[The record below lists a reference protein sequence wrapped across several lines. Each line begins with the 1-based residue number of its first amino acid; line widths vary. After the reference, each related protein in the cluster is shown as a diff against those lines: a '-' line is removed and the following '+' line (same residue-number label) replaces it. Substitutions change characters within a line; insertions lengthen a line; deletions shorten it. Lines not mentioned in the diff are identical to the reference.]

1 LAVAVASA
9 LAHFSTALRTASAI
23 VMTDEEKT
31 DWGKVARKAWN
42 APSWKEAAKEYH
54 PKVTNGGAKP
64 EALPPPSIEELEATA
79 GDLIDCPDI
88 LARFGT
94 EVESAGLV
102 GETNNAKIL
111 YLTLTSRLF
120 ERPVSIAIKGVSSGG
135 KSVTVERVL
144 EFFPPAAYS
153 VRTGLSEKALIYS
166 DEDFRHRTLVIYEAA
181 GMNSDMLSYLIR
193 TLLSEGRLVYELVEK
208 TKAGIRPRKIEKEGP
223 TGLITTT
230 TASKLHPENE
240 TRLLSLGVIDTR
252 MQTEAVMRALAA
264 DAETPINYVP
274 WRALQTW
281 LATGERRVFIP
292 FAIKLAEQIPGV
304 AVRLRRDFKLLL
316 TLIRSHAL
324 LHRNTRSKDDH
335 DRIVATLA
343 DYAAVRG
350 LIERLFSEGVEAK
363 VPKTVRETV
372 EAVAVL
378 CRGQSN
384 TATPAE
390 VSLTALAK
398 ELKLDK
404 GPTSHRVRKA
414 IDRGFLVNREEKRGK
429 PARIVIGDPLP
440 DEIQILPE
448 VSALEECCSVAAVP
462 EGHNRES
469 EESATEVEIK
479 AETAPPYLPP
489 GQHYNTATLPP
500 DDYPD
505 FPKALRRDRCDHCG
519 TLGASGRYDWPGRPF
534 GVVLHSSCEGAW
546 FDSERRL

>member
-1 LAVAVASA
+1 MGLIIIVG
-9 LAHFSTALRTASAI
+9 L
-23 VMTDEEKT
+23 VMTDWKEE
-31 DWGKVARKAWN
+31 AEKAWS
-42 APSWKEAAKEYH
+42 APSWKTAAKETARA
-54 PKVTNGGAKP
+54 VTNGG
-64 EALPPPSIEELEATA
+64 EAPQLSPPSIEELQATA
-79 GDLIDCPDI
+79 GDLISAPDI
-88 LARFGT
+88 LARFGA

-120 ERPVSIAIKGVSSGG
+120 ERPVSVAIKGVSSGG

-166 DEDFRHRTLVIYEAA
+166 DEDFRHRILVIYEAA
-181 GMNSDMLSYLIR
+181 GMNSDMLSYSIR
-193 TLLSEGRLVYELVEK
+193 TLLSEGHLLYEFVEK

-252 MQTEAVMRALAA
+252 EQTEAVMRALAA
-264 DAETPINYVP
+264 DTEAAINYAP
-274 WRALQTW
+274 WRALQAW

-292 FAIKLAEQIPGV
+292 FAVKLAEQIPGV
-304 AVRLRRDFKLLL
+304 AVRLRRDFKLLQ

-324 LHRNTRSKDDH
+324 LHRETRGRDDQG
-335 DRIVATLA
+335 RIVATLD

-350 LIERLFSEGVEAK
+350 LIERLFSEGVEAT

-372 EAVAVL
+372 AAVAVL
-378 CRGQSN
+378 GLRQSN

-414 IDRGFLVNREEKRGK
+414 IDRGFLVNHEEKRGK
-429 PARIVIGDPLP
+429 PARIALGDPLP

-448 VSALEECCSVAAVP
+448 VSTLEECCSVAVNP
-462 EGHNRES
+462 EGHNREQ
-469 EESATEVEIK
+469 EKAPEKVEVK

-489 GQHYNTATLPP
+489 GQHHNTATPLPDPGPIP
-500 DDYPD
+500 DCL
-505 FPKALRRDRCDHCG
+505 LRAPSSGFQPPLCDNC
-519 TLGASGRYDWPGRPF
+519 GRPATN
-534 GVVLHSSCEGAW
+534 GQRWNWEGRPDGITLHSSCEAPW
-546 FDSERRL
+546 FDSERGRQ